1 MNPDK
6 TQRRT
11 RYIEAEKSFLK
22 AILQFITLAFF
33 SNLLLP
39 AHDLITTNLTYTRDV
54 SRIFAR
60 RCVSCHATGASI
72 PLTVYQEVRPWAVA
86 IKEQVLSR
94 SMPPWGAVKGFGNL
108 AQDAALNQ
116 EELMI
121 IAAWVIGGAPRGDP
135 SLLPKDSASSKPFEE
150 PSTTDGL
157 VVQTRGVLTR
167 PLRTLGLRTIS
178 PGKID
183 SARITARLPDGRIE
197 PLVWLYRYDSK
208 YRGAFYFK
216 DPIELPAG
224 STVESSAPL
233 QFALEVAGN
242 KQQARR

>member
-1 MNPDK
+1 
-6 TQRRT
+6 
-11 RYIEAEKSFLK
+11 LK
-22 AILQFITLAFF
+22 ATIRFISLAFLA
-33 SNLLLP
+33 SLALL

-60 RCVSCHATGASI
+60 RCVSCHGVGASI
-72 PLTVYQEVRPWAVA
+72 PLTTYEEARPWAVA

-108 AQDAALNQ
+108 AKDGALNQ

-121 IAAWVIGGAPRGDP
+121 IAAWVIGGAPKGDP
-135 SLLPKDSASSKPFEE
+135 SLLPKDPPPVKSADE

-157 VVQTRGVLTR
+157 VIDTRGSVTR
-167 PLRTLGLRTIS
+167 PLRAVGLRTIS
-178 PGKID
+178 PGKVD

-197 PLVWLYRYDSK
+197 PLVWLYRYDAK
-208 YRGAFYFK
+208 YRSAFYFK
-216 DPIELPAG
+216 DSIELPAG
-224 STVESSAPL
+224 STIESSTPL
-233 QFALEVAGN
+233 QFALQVAGP